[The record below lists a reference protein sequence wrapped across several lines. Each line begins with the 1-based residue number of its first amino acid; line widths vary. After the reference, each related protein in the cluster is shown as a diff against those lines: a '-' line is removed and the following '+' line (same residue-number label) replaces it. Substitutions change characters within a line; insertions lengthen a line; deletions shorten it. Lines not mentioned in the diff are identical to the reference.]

1 MRFPAAYNPLMLTYV
16 FGLLYSAA
24 ILYARSCAL
33 RDPGSWFFDPSTA
46 YEAECSDTRRRQA
59 ESFVATANSSSTP
72 VDSTHQRTGH
82 APRMCVGVLSA
93 ARESRYI
100 DTTIGSLVDGLTP
113 NERQDIHLIVLIP
126 HSDPTKHSAYR
137 EPWLGNLVNEILHY
151 ESTNSQFDRIVTLE
165 REEAPFREKGLFDYL
180 SLMRACLDRSDA
192 PYIAIFEDDI
202 VAMPDWYRRS
212 LAGIAKAELG
222 FPSDHRGTG
231 GFLYLRLFYTE
242 EFLGWNSEDWREHG
256 LWSLLAVGISWLVLY
271 CVYLWRPRSRYY
283 LTPGGILTVCAVA
296 VPLMIVLFFG
306 TGRVTLFPLPAG
318 VSVMNRYG
326 CCSQGLVF
334 PRLKAEDLASW
345 FGKARVGFV
354 DVLIEEY
361 ADRHADEE
369 RLALV
374 PSVLQHVG
382 RKSSKGDD
390 GGRSPGSGLSAAET
404 IWNFG
409 FEKEG
414 GDLGKF

>member
-1 MRFPAAYNPLMLTYV
+1 MACSPLMLICA

-46 YEAECSDTRRRQA
+46 YEAEYTDTRRRQA
-59 ESFVATANSSSTP
+59 ESFVTTANSSSKS
-72 VDSTHQRTGH
+72 VDSTHQRTGQ
-82 APRMCVGVLSA
+82 APQMCVGVLSA
-93 ARESRYI
+93 AREPRYI
-100 DTTIGSLVDGLTP
+100 DTAVGSLVDGLTS
-113 NERQDIHLIVLIP
+113 NERDEIHLIVLVP

-137 EPWLGNLVNEILHY
+137 ERWLDNLIDELLYY
-151 ESTNSQFDRIVTLE
+151 ETTNPHFDRIVALE
-165 REEAPFREKGLFDYL
+165 REESPFREKGLFDYG
-180 SLMRACLDRSDA
+180 SLMEACLDRTDA
-192 PYIAIFEDDI
+192 PYVAIFEDDI
-202 VAMPDWYRRS
+202 VATPDWYRRS

-222 FPSDHRGTG
+222 FPRDHRDTG

-242 EFLGWNSEDWREHG
+242 EFLGWNSEDWPEHT
-256 LWSLLAVGISWLVLY
+256 LWSLLTIGASWLVLH
-271 CVYLWRPRSRYY
+271 CVCLWRPQSR
-283 LTPGGILTVCAVA
+283 LFVTPGLISAVCIVA
-296 VPLMIVLFFG
+296 LPLIIALFFG

-334 PRLKAEDLASW
+334 PRLKAEDLVSW
-345 FGKARVGFV
+345 FREVRVGFV
-354 DVLIEEY
+354 DVLIERY
-361 ADRHADEE
+361 ADQHVGEE

-382 RKSSKGDD
+382 SKSSKEHGI
-390 GGRSPGSGLSAAET
+390 GGGPAFGLSAAEK

-409 FEKEG
+409 FEMQRV
-414 GDLGKF
+414 DS